1 MEAVNTKN
9 LERLVRKAD
18 EFAQLDEITQRA
30 LKLVKVILEDEEAE
44 KQKGEELDANSER
57 SGGVNPRREEA

>member
-44 KQKGEELDANSER
+44 KQKGEEHAETH
-57 SGGVNPRREEA
+57 